1 MKGILI
7 LFNIQ
12 WEVIRGLLLE
22 QKRNDLISTSIM
34 VKLEVYEGSLVA
46 KLQAS
51 VVVQTLKT

>member
-34 VKLEVYEGSLVA
+34 VKLEVYGASLVA

-51 VVVQTLKT
+51 VVVQTIKT

>member
-22 QKRNDLISTSIM
+22 QKRNDLISTSFM
-34 VKLEVYEGSLVA
+34 VKLEVYGASLVA

-51 VVVQTLKT
+51 VVVQTIKT

>member
-22 QKRNDLISTSIM
+22 QKRNDLISTSFM
-34 VKLEVYEGSLVA
+34 VKLEVYGASLVA